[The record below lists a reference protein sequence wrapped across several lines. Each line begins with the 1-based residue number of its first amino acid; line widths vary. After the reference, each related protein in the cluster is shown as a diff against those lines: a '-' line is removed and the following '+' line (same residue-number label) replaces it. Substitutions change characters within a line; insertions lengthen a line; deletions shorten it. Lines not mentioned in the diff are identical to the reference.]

1 MQTVDN
7 KNRPYYLVCERQ
19 WVYHL
24 LIIVAGYF
32 GAFTYL
38 LRGNVFCNAQTGNVV
53 LMGLAVG
60 CLLPDSDFCL
70 SGRSVC
76 LRAAAQSGQAPSA
89 DAVGYHADR
98 D

>member
-38 LRGNVFCNAQTGNVV
+38 LRG
-53 LMGLAVG
+53 M
-60 CLLPDSDFCL
+60 S
-70 SGRSVC
+70 
-76 LRAAAQSGQAPSA
+76 SA
-89 DAVGYHADR
+89 TRRPATWY
-98 D
+98 